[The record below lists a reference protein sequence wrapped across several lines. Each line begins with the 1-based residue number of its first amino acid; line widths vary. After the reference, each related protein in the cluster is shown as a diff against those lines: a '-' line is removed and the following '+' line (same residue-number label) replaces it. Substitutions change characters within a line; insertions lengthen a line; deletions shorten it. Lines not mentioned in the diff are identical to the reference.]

1 MPRPTSIANPS
12 RRRWLGASA
21 ALAGAAAL
29 PGCGKAG
36 DNRLRFWAMGREGE
50 VAPEL
55 LKGFVAEHPEIDLR
69 IEALPWTAA
78 HEKLLTAF
86 AGDATPDVA
95 QMGNTWLPEMSALG
109 ALAPLDTWQASSG
122 LKAEDHFEG
131 IWKANTMDGVLRGV
145 PWYVDTRL
153 LYYRSDLL
161 QQAGYAQMPTHWA
174 DWTAAM
180 TAMQRMPR
188 NAVAHPLLLPVNEFE
203 PLLVLA
209 LQQDGEVLKEG
220 GRRGNFAGAGFQ
232 RALSFYMDLFARG
245 IAPDITNNQVAN
257 LWQEFG
263 RGNFAFYISGPWNI
277 GEFRRRLPPE
287 MTGRWNTAPLPG
299 PGGPGA
305 SNAGGS
311 SLVMFQRS
319 QHKPQAWALI
329 EYLSRPEV
337 QLQFFHLTGNLPP
350 RRSTWALEPLAS
362 DPQVRAFAN
371 QLERAR
377 PTPAVPEWE
386 RIAWEMQHFAAQ
398 AIHDRSAPLAMGQAL
413 DARVDEFLAKRRWML
428 DRATPAKAAA

>member
-1 MPRPTSIANPS
+1 MTHPT
-12 RRRWLGASA
+12 RRTWLGTAA
-21 ALAGAAAL
+21 ALASVAGL
-29 PGCGKAG
+29 GGCGQAADK
-36 DNRLRFWAMGREGE
+36 RLRFWAMGREGE

-55 LKGFVAEHPEIDLR
+55 LAGFRAEHPDIDLR

-122 LKAEDHFEG
+122 LKAEDHYAG
-131 IWKANTMDGVLRGV
+131 IWQANVMDGVLRGV

-161 QQAGYAQMPTHWA
+161 QQAGYAQMPTNWA

-180 TAMQRMPR
+180 TALQRLPR
-188 NAVAHPLLLPVNEFE
+188 AAVAHPLLLPVNEFE
-203 PLLVLA
+203 PLLALA
-209 LQQDGEVLKEG
+209 LQQEGEVLKDG

-232 RALSFYMDLFARG
+232 RALGFYMGLFAKG
-245 IAPDITNNQVAN
+245 LAPDITNNQIAN
-257 LWQEFG
+257 LYQEFG
-263 RGNFAFYISGPWNI
+263 RSNFAFYISGPWNI
-277 GEFRRRLPPE
+277 GEFRRKLPPE
-287 MTGRWNTAPLPG
+287 MQGRWNTAPLPG
-299 PGGPGA
+299 PTGPGA

-319 QHKPQAWALI
+319 RHKPQAWALI
-329 EYLSRPEV
+329 EYLSRPAV

-386 RIAWEMQHFAAQ
+386 RIAQEMQLFAAR
-398 AIHDRSAPLAMGQAL
+398 AIHDRSTPLATGQAL
-413 DARVDEFLAKRRWML
+413 DVRVDEFLAKRRWML
-428 DRATPAKAAA
+428 DRATAAPKAST